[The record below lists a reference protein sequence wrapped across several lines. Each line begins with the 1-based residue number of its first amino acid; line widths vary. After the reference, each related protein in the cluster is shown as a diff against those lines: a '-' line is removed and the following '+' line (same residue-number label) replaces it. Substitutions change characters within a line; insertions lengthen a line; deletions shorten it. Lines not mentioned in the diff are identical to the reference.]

1 MRATSVAVAG
11 RSPYPQQLA
20 RIGRFPA
27 SIATLN
33 ALPRSSTTP
42 RYSATVRQRHSTP
55 GSTSTID
62 SRARSSPGSTE
73 TPNGATPRPQLPM
86 TSVVI
91 PCRILLGTRGELS
104 TATSEWPCEST
115 KPGATTRP
123 VQDAAGRRPWQ
134 VADRDD
140 PVPGDPNVRTP
151 RRAAAAVDHGPS
163 GDQQVQ
169 GGAGVGSG
177 DGVVPVMKRCHVS
190 RPRAYR
196 PQPWMVWATDG
207 IQSRTAAGAVVRL
220 YRPNSATPAL
230 FASVIL
236 PSSTSR
242 LAWCTGHSVC
252 TSMILSRATV
262 AL

>member
-1 MRATSVAVAG
+1 MPATSVAVAG

-33 ALPRSSTTP
+33 ALPCASTTP

-62 SRARSSPGSTE
+62 SRERSSPGSTE

-104 TATSEWPCEST
+104 TATSEWPCAST

-123 VQDAAGRRPWQ
+123 GTSR
-134 VADRDD
+134 
-140 PVPGDPNVRTP
+140 P

-169 GGAGVGSG
+169 GRAGVGSG

-242 LAWCTGHSVC
+242 LAWWTGHSVC